1 MYKPYYMKR
10 KPVWP
15 LLLALLVLF
24 SCQEKKQ
31 EKSSLVYK
39 TIKVERST
47 QAVKVNY
54 SATMKG
60 KEIVEIRPQ
69 VSGLITKILIAE
81 GQKVH
86 KGQTLF
92 VIDQVPY
99 LEALNTAEA
108 ALKSAKAAEA
118 TAQLS
123 YDSKKELHTQQVIS
137 DYDLRTAQQALLS
150 AQAQVAQAQAQV
162 ANARNSL
169 SYTTVKSPV
178 SGVAGMIP
186 YHVGALVSSNINEPL
201 ISVCD
206 DSEMWVYFSLSE
218 REVTDLTL
226 QYGSLEKFLQEM
238 PDVSLL
244 LSNGQEYTQKG
255 RVDAV
260 SGIVDASTGAVSVRA
275 VFPNPQH
282 LLRNGGTG
290 TVVVSTLRDGVIV
303 IPQTATFELQNKV
316 FVYRVIDGKTA
327 QTEIKVA
334 PLDDGNSYIVE
345 EGLAEGDI
353 IIAEGAGLMREGLEV
368 KGPSPRS
375 PEGESHKGRS
385 AMVKVKALPQR
396 AAVELLRLGS
406 IVEVEKAL
414 PQRGSREGA

>member
-1 MYKPYYMKR
+1 MQVKEVIIQENPYLWPVNLHKPFNMIR
-10 KPVWP
+10 KTLW
-15 LLLALLVLF
+15 ALLPALLFFF
-24 SCQEKKQ
+24 SCQDKKQ
-31 EKSSLVYK
+31 EKTALVYK
-39 TIKVERST
+39 TMQVERSS
-47 QAVKVNY
+47 QAVKVGY

-60 KEIVEIRPQ
+60 REIVEIRPQ
-69 VSGLITKILIAE
+69 VSGLITKILIRE
-81 GQKVH
+81 GQKVQ

-186 YHVGALVSSNINEPL
+186 YHVGALVSSNISEPL

-226 QYGSLEKFLQEM
+226 QYGSLEAFMKGM
-238 PDVSLL
+238 PDVTLL
-244 LSNGQEYTQKG
+244 LSNDKEYSEKG

-260 SGIVDASTGAVSVRA
+260 SGIVDASTGAVSLRA
-275 VFPNPQH
+275 VFPNKDH

-290 TVVVSTLRDGVIV
+290 TVVVSTIKDNVIV

-316 FVYRVIDGKTA
+316 FVYRVVDGKTA
-327 QTEIKVA
+327 QSEIKVA
-334 PLDDGNSYIVE
+334 PLDDGTSYIVE

-353 IIAEGAGLMREGLEV
+353 IIAEGAGLMRDGTEV
-368 KGPSPRS
+368 KASPAPSKG
-375 PEGESHKGRS
+375 GEK
-385 AMVKVKALPQR
+385 
-396 AAVELLRLGS
+396 
-406 IVEVEKAL
+406 
-414 PQRGSREGA
+414 

>member
-1 MYKPYYMKR
+1 MIR
-10 KPVWP
+10 KTLWALLPA
-15 LLLALLVLF
+15 LLLFF
-24 SCQEKKQ
+24 SCQNKKQ
-31 EKSSLVYK
+31 EKNALVYK
-39 TIKVERST
+39 TMKVERTS
-47 QAVKVNY
+47 QAVKANY

-86 KGQTLF
+86 KGQALF

-99 LEALNTAEA
+99 LEALNTAEG

-118 TAQLS
+118 TAQLN
-123 YDSKKELHTQQVIS
+123 YDSKKQLRSQQVIS
-137 DYDLRTAQQALLS
+137 DYDLQTAQQALLS

-169 SYTTVKSPV
+169 SYTIVKSPV

-186 YHVGALVSSNINEPL
+186 YHVGALVSSNISEPL

-226 QYGSLEKFLQEM
+226 QYGSLEAFMKGM

-244 LSNGQEYTQKG
+244 LSNGKEYTQKG

-260 SGIVDASTGAVSVRA
+260 SGIVDASTGAVSLRA
-275 VFPNPQH
+275 VFPNNEH

-290 TVVVSTLRDGVIV
+290 TVVVSTIRDNVIV

-316 FVYRVIDGKTA
+316 FVYRVVDGKTA

-334 PLDDGNSYIVE
+334 PLDDGISYIVE
-345 EGLAEGDI
+345 EGLSEGDV
-353 IIAEGAGLMREGLEV
+353 IIAEGAGLMKEGVEV
-368 KGPSPRS
+368 K
-375 PEGESHKGRS
+375 
-385 AMVKVKALPQR
+385 
-396 AAVELLRLGS
+396 
-406 IVEVEKAL
+406 
-414 PQRGSREGA
+414 

>member
-1 MYKPYYMKR
+1 MYKTM
-10 KPVWP
+10 
-15 LLLALLVLF
+15 
-24 SCQEKKQ
+24 
-31 EKSSLVYK
+31 
-39 TIKVERST
+39 KVERTS
-47 QAVKVNY
+47 QAVKANY

-60 KEIVEIRPQ
+60 REIVEIRPQ

-81 GQKVH
+81 GQKVS

-118 TAQLS
+118 TAQLN
-123 YDSKKELHTQQVIS
+123 YDSKKQLRSQQVIS
-137 DYDLRTAQQALLS
+137 DYDLQTAQQALLS

-169 SYTTVKSPV
+169 SYTVVKSPV

-186 YHVGALVSSNINEPL
+186 YHVGALVSSNISEPL

-226 QYGSLEKFLQEM
+226 QYGSLEAFMKGM

-244 LSNGQEYTQKG
+244 LSNGKEYSQKG

-260 SGIVDASTGAVSVRA
+260 SGIVDASTGAVSLRA
-275 VFPNPQH
+275 VFPNNEH

-290 TVVVSTLRDGVIV
+290 TVVVSTIRDNVIV

-316 FVYRVIDGKTA
+316 FVYRVIDGKTV

-334 PLDDGNSYIVE
+334 PLNDGISYIVE

-353 IIAEGAGLMREGLEV
+353 IIAEGAGLLKEGVEV
-368 KGPSPRS
+368 NAPSPLPLEGSTSKGNPNDCKEKNS
-375 PEGESHKGRS
+375 PSKSNSGIGKNTPPKAEKG
-385 AMVKVKALPQR
+385 
-396 AAVELLRLGS
+396 
-406 IVEVEKAL
+406 
-414 PQRGSREGA
+414 GAYDR

>member
-1 MYKPYYMKR
+1 MTVMIKKI
-10 KPVWP
+10 VCS
-15 LLLALLVLF
+15 LLVALIVLT
-24 SCQEKKQ
+24 SCQEKKE
-31 EKSSLVYK
+31 EKAALVYK
-39 TIKVERST
+39 TMKVERSS
-47 QAVKVNY
+47 QAVKTFY

-69 VSGLITKILIAE
+69 VSGLITKILTAE

-92 VIDQVPY
+92 IIDQVPY
-99 LEALNTAEA
+99 VAALNTAEA

-118 TAQLS
+118 TAQLT
-123 YDSKKELHTQQVIS
+123 YDSKKQLRDQQIIGDFELQ
-137 DYDLRTAQQALLS
+137 TAQQALLS
-150 AQAQVAQAQAQV
+150 AQAQVSQAQAQV

-169 SYTTVKSPV
+169 SYTVVRSPL

-186 YHVGALVSSNINEPL
+186 YHVGALVSSNIAEPL

-226 QYGSLEKFLQEM
+226 QYGSLERFMQGM

-244 LSNGQEYTQKG
+244 LSNGKEYGQKG

-260 SGIVDASTGAVSVRA
+260 SGIVDASTGAVSLRA
-275 VFPNPQH
+275 VFPNRDH

-290 TVVVSTLRDGVIV
+290 TVVVSTVRNDVIV

-316 FVYRVIDGKTA
+316 FVYRVVDGKTS
-327 QTEIKVA
+327 QTEIEVA
-334 PLDDGNSYIVE
+334 PLDDGKNYIVE
-345 EGLAEGDI
+345 SGLKEGDV
-353 IIAEGAGLMREGLEV
+353 IIAEGAGLLKDGIEV
-368 KGPSPRS
+368 K
-375 PEGESHKGRS
+375 
-385 AMVKVKALPQR
+385 L
-396 AAVELLRLGS
+396 
-406 IVEVEKAL
+406 
-414 PQRGSREGA
+414 

>member
-1 MYKPYYMKR
+1 MGSFS
-10 KPVWP
+10 
-15 LLLALLVLF
+15 LF

-31 EKSSLVYK
+31 EKTDLVYK
-39 TIKVERST
+39 TLKVERTSKS
-47 QAVKVNY
+47 VKASY

-60 KEIVEIRPQ
+60 REMVEVRPQ

-99 LEALNTAEA
+99 QAALNTAES

-118 TAQLS
+118 TAQLT
-123 YDSKKELHTQQVIS
+123 YDSRKQLYDKQLVG
-137 DYDLRTAQQALLS
+137 DYDLQTAQQALLS

-162 ANARNSL
+162 TNARNSL
-169 SYTTVKSPV
+169 SYTVVKSPV

-186 YHVGALVSSNINEPL
+186 YHVGALVSSNISEPL

-218 REVTDLTL
+218 REVTDLAM
-226 QYGSLEKFLQEM
+226 QYGSLEKFIQGM

-244 LSNGQEYTQKG
+244 LSNGKEYGHKG

-260 SGIVDASTGAVSVRA
+260 SGIVDASTGAVSLRA
-275 VFPNPQH
+275 VFPNPEH

-290 TVVVSTLRDGVIV
+290 TVVVSTVRDDVIV

-316 FVYRVIDGKTA
+316 FVYRVIDGKTS
-327 QTEIKVA
+327 QTEIRVA
-334 PLDDGNSYIVE
+334 PLDDGTSYIVE
-345 EGLAEGDI
+345 SGLSEGEV
-353 IIAEGAGLMREGLEV
+353 IIAEGAGLLKEG
-368 KGPSPRS
+368 
-375 PEGESHKGRS
+375 
-385 AMVKVKALPQR
+385 
-396 AAVELLRLGS
+396 
-406 IVEVEKAL
+406 VEVN
-414 PQRGSREGA
+414 S

>member
-1 MYKPYYMKR
+1 MKR
-10 KPVWP
+10 KS
-15 LLLALLVLF
+15 LGTFLLALLVF
-24 SCQEKKQ
+24 VSCQEKKQ
-31 EKSSLVYK
+31 EKGALVYK
-39 TIKVERST
+39 TMKVERTS
-47 QAVKVNY
+47 QAVKANY

-86 KGQTLF
+86 KGQALF

-118 TAQLS
+118 TAQLN
-123 YDSKKELHTQQVIS
+123 YDSKKQLRSQQVIS
-137 DYDLRTAQQALLS
+137 DYDLQTAQQALVS

-186 YHVGALVSSNINEPL
+186 YHVGALVSSNIAEPL

-226 QYGSLEKFLQEM
+226 QYGSLEAFMQGM
-238 PDVSLL
+238 PDVTLL
-244 LSNGQEYTQKG
+244 LSNGKEYGQKG
-255 RVDAV
+255 RVNAV
-260 SGIVDASTGAVSVRA
+260 SGIVDASTGAVSLRA
-275 VFPNPQH
+275 VFPNNEH

-290 TVVVSTLRDGVIV
+290 TVVVSTIRDNVIV

-316 FVYRVIDGKTA
+316 FVYRVVDGKTA
-327 QTEIKVA
+327 QTEIQIA
-334 PLDDGNSYIVE
+334 PLDDGTSYIVE
-345 EGLAEGDI
+345 EGLSEGDV
-353 IIAEGAGLMREGLEV
+353 IIAEGAGLLKVGVEV
-368 KGPSPRS
+368 K
-375 PEGESHKGRS
+375 
-385 AMVKVKALPQR
+385 
-396 AAVELLRLGS
+396 
-406 IVEVEKAL
+406 
-414 PQRGSREGA
+414 